1 MICEPYIMCYAKC
14 AKQNVCLPHIMCYA
28 KCAKQ
33 DPSKCL
39 THYSESKR
47 LRKCLIVNHKKAAN
61 SGPQFVFRLAGQKKN
76 TKVLPLPCLALPCL
90 ALPVFALPCLALGLG
105 LGRKI
110 LKTLVYIYYFS
121 GVALNRFFTVK
132 HCVLQNVLR

>member
-1 MICEPYIMCYAKC
+1 MICEPYIMRYAKC

-61 SGPQFVFRLAGQKKN
+61 SGPQFVFRLVHWQGKK
-76 TKVLPLPCLALPCL
+76 KHKGSSLALPCLALPCL
-90 ALPVFALPCLALGLG
+90 AGLCLAVPCPWPGLG
-105 LGRKI
+105 AENLENPGLYI
-110 LKTLVYIYYFS
+110 LLFWC
-121 GVALNRFFTVK
+121 GP
-132 HCVLQNVLR
+132 